1 VCSMAPNG
9 PMRAKGETSACGDNE
24 AKPWSRIWARQ
35 GACGDRWRYILGN
48 TRGKVSLC
56 IKAMGI
62 RAWVYYVSFKL
73 NI

>member
-24 AKPWSRIWARQ
+24 VKPWSRIWARQ
-35 GACGDRWRYILGN
+35 GACGDWWRYILGN
-48 TRGKVSLC
+48 TRGKVTLC

-62 RAWVYYVSFKL
+62 RLGHGFITFPL
-73 NI
+73 N